1 MDGIEKA
8 LRSEAAMPTLE
19 AWLQERGFGESEK
32 GTASYPRSEVEWIIC
47 SL

>member
-19 AWLQERGFGESEK
+19 AWLQERRFGESEK
-32 GTASYPRSEVEWIIC
+32 GTASYPWSKAEGMIC